1 MKKGKV
7 VVTILLVI
15 VVGLLMFIV
24 GQYAASKTNY
34 NLFKKSD
41 KIIQNGVKN
50 DEKDSES
57 VANNDEKVLEEITKV
72 YKDTFENIQK
82 VNENDGMIQGTFS
95 NNESIYT
102 INEEIASKFFTDKS
116 INYLENNKNREN
128 LEKIL
133 MYSILGSTNK
143 GVRPLKIVCKNSN
156 YVVATGNLDYSS
168 EKEIIE
174 DEYPL
179 YIIFKKVNNSYKI
192 DMFE

>member
-7 VVTILLVI
+7 VAT
-15 VVGLLMFIV
+15 VGVLMFIV

-41 KIIQNGVKN
+41 KTIQNGVKN

-156 YVVATGNLDYSS
+156 YVVATGKLDYSS